1 MDRNTEATRGRPRT
15 SHKLAKALLAASL
28 LVTATACSRTAEADT
43 ATVVQASATE
53 RALAELGQRAGP
65 GVLGVYVED
74 LATGWNAGLNLDGPR
89 PMMSVF
95 KAPMAAA
102 ILAKVDA
109 GELSLDRKVIIGKDD
124 LRGGASILTAR
135 FKGEPMTFT
144 VRELLGYAV
153 SQSDNTATDAL
164 LPLVGGPAGVTA
176 YIRGK
181 GIDGFRVD
189 RDEKAIGAD
198 VRRLGAEGFMA
209 DPRATMTP
217 RAAGL
222 FLRKL
227 SAGELLSAG
236 STEVLMDMMRKTTTA
251 PGRIRAGAPVG
262 STVAHKT
269 GGSGMV
275 GKVAIATNDIGLVTT
290 PDGRRLAVAVFLSG
304 SPVDDKA
311 RDALIAEAA
320 RIATGGN

>member
-1 MDRNTEATRGRPRT
+1 MDRNIDAGRVAARK
-15 SHKLAKALLAASL
+15 SHKLAKAFLAISLLAASS
-28 LVTATACSRTAEADT
+28 ACSRSAEADP
-43 ATVVQASATE
+43 AAVVQVSATE
-53 RALAELGQRAGP
+53 RRLAELSLRAQP

-74 LATGWNAGLNLDGPR
+74 LATGWSAGVEADAPR

-109 GELSLDRKVIIGKDD
+109 GALSLDRKVTIRKED
-124 LRGGASILTAR
+124 LRGGPTVVADQ
-135 FKGEPMTFT
+135 FKGEPLTFT

-164 LPLVGGPAGVTA
+164 LPLIGGPPAVTA
-176 YIRGK
+176 FIRGK
-181 GIDGFRVD
+181 GVEGFRLD
-189 RDEKAIGAD
+189 RDEGALGAD
-198 VRRLGAEGFMA
+198 IRRLGAEGFMA
-209 DPRATMTP
+209 DPRDTMTP
-217 RAAGL
+217 RAAGA
-222 FLRKL
+222 FLRRL
-227 SAGELLSAG
+227 AAGELLSPA
-236 STEVLMDMMRKTTTA
+236 STELLLDLMRKTTTG
-251 PGRIRAGAPVG
+251 PQRIRVGMPAG
-262 STVAHKT
+262 SELAHKT

-304 SPVDDKA
+304 SPASDED

-320 RIATGGN
+320 RIATGG